1 MTRETVWE
9 TGIKLIE
16 RMSKDF
22 VIQLRQVQ
30 GLVQND
36 YGFTQEQKK
45 QAVADHLQY
54 LKQLQTEIN
63 NDIEA
68 YRQTIEQYGKS

>member
-9 TGIKLIE
+9 TGVKLIE

-36 YGFTQEQKK
+36 YGFTEAEKK
-45 QAVADHLQY
+45 QSVTEHLEY
-54 LKQLQTEIN
+54 LKQLQTQIN

-68 YRQTIEQYGKS
+68 YRQTIEKYGNS